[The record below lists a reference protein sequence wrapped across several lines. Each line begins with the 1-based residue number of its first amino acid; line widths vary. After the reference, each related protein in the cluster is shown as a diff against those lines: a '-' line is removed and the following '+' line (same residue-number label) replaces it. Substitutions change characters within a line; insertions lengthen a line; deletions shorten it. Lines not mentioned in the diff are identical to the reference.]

1 MTEIWKDI
9 KGYEGK
15 YQISSHGRVKALD
28 YHRQGKQKL
37 LKIKT
42 DKDGYKVVG
51 LRKDG
56 KQITFKIHRLV
67 GEAFLPN
74 PNKLPQI
81 NHKDE
86 NKANNYI
93 ENLEWCTVE
102 YNCNYGSRQTR
113 FKGKNNPNYGKGVL
127 SKDICVEIYNTRKIL
142 KITQVEMAEQLGI
155 SRTTVQKAEKIVKE
169 MLVNGN
175 I

>member
-1 MTEIWKDI
+1 M
-9 KGYEGK
+9 
-15 YQISSHGRVKALD
+15 
-28 YHRQGKQKL
+28 
-37 LKIKT
+37 
-42 DKDGYKVVG
+42 
-51 LRKDG
+51 
-56 KQITFKIHRLV
+56 
-67 GEAFLPN
+67 PN

-93 ENLEWCTVE
+93 ENLEWCTVK

-142 KITQVEMAEQLGI
+142 KITQAEMAEQLGI